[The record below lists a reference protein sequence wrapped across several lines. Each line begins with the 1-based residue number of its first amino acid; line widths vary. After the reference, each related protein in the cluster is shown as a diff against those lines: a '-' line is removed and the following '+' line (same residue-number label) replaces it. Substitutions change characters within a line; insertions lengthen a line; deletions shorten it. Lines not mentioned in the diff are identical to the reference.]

1 MTARFPAHTMTTY
14 FILDR
19 QNNTWSDAHYPLS
32 SILATPGITE
42 GHILANARTQETL
55 TVAQARNR
63 TQQTLQKP
71 KLAAQPNRAVK
82 TPVNKTLT
90 MGMTFNRE
98 KSAAKPGSHMSL
110 SAIPKKA
117 DREYKVISQNDRI
130 FNGQFN
136 AQSLHQVL
144 NNHAKKGWRV
154 ISCTT
159 APVYAEDGS
168 ERHEMMIVLEKGTA

>member
-1 MTARFPAHTMTTY
+1 MTTY

-19 QNNTWSDAHYPLS
+19 QNNKWSDAHYPLS

-55 TVAQARNR
+55 TVAQARTR
-63 TQQTLQKP
+63 TQPATAKAKP
-71 KLAAQPNRAVK
+71 GTAVNRIAK
-82 TPVNKTLT
+82 PATNKTQSSGL
-90 MGMTFNRE
+90 TFNRE
-98 KSAAKPGSHMSL
+98 KSSTKPGHLISL

-117 DREYKVISQNDRI
+117 DREYKVISQSDRI
-130 FNGQFN
+130 FNGQFS
-136 AQSLHQVL
+136 ARSLHQVL
-144 NNHAKKGWRV
+144 NNHARKGWRV

-168 ERHEMMIVLEKGTA
+168 ERNEMMVVLEKGSA